1 MKSNKIFN
9 TLAGF
14 GLSLILLSS
23 CEDFTDMQ
31 PKGMNLLSNTDQLE
45 MLLNQE
51 MDFECKDMRIMSGD
65 MIYAYSSV
73 ATTLNQPTKTRNAIM
88 WSYDESSLDLM
99 SELTASDDD
108 YDSFYGTI
116 GTICNPVLQKVD
128 ESEGDASKKNQ
139 LKCEA
144 LALRAL
150 CHYILVNKFAAAY
163 NPSTAANTRGIIVL
177 TEDVDISVPQEQKT
191 VEEVYEQILKDID
204 ECIELNG
211 LPTAA
216 INRMRMSKPCPYAL
230 KALVCASMQKWDE
243 AEAAAKQ
250 ALNMDNSMCNLNS
263 SEYLSKTYGYI
274 IGGTYD
280 VIYKP
285 KLEFPE
291 DYFFTYSLEFF
302 NSISP
307 EAQAAVEPGHAHLT
321 KMNCLSMMYDYL
333 MDYGITMLGESGFL
347 MTYDLNSGW
356 NDAGLRVPQMYLIIA
371 EAEIHKN
378 NFGAAMEAL
387 DVIRVNRIDPEIYQ
401 PLQGNVTT
409 QADAIAH
416 LKQTALGEN
425 LYSYYSFIDKKR
437 WNEVNGWEETITRTL
452 SGRTYTLKPGSKLW
466 IFPIPQNAMNNNP
479 NLIQNYKD

>member
-1 MKSNKIFN
+1 MKKNNIFKSL
-9 TLAGF
+9 TVCALSMLLLA
-14 GLSLILLSS
+14 S
-23 CEDFTDMQ
+23 CEDFTELE

-51 MDFECKDMRIMSGD
+51 MYFQNTDMGEMAGD
-65 MIYAYSSV
+65 MVTAYSSIS
-73 ATTLNQPTKTRNAIM
+73 ATLNQPSKTRDAII
-88 WSYDESSLDLM
+88 WSYDESAMDKM
-99 SELTASDDD
+99 AELTASDGD
-108 YDSFYGTI
+108 YADFYGVI
-116 GTICNPVLQKVD
+116 GTVCNPVLQRINDATGD
-128 ESEGDASKKNQ
+128 ESKKVQ

-144 LALRAL
+144 LVLRAL
-150 CHYILVNKFAAAY
+150 FHYILVNKFAAAY

-177 TEDVDISVPQEQKT
+177 TEDIDISVPQEQKT

-211 LPTAA
+211 LPAVA

-230 KALVCASMQKWDE
+230 RALVCASMQKWDE

-250 ALNMDNSMCNLNS
+250 ALSIDQTMCNFNS
-263 SEYLSKTYGYI
+263 SEYQTQISGFFL
-274 IGGTYD
+274 GGSYD
-280 VIYKP
+280 ALYRP
-285 KLEFPE
+285 KCEFPE
-291 DYFFTYSLEFF
+291 DYFYTHSLELF
-302 NSISP
+302 NSYPP
-307 EAQAAVEPGHAHLT
+307 ETQSAVEEGNAMIT
-321 KMNCLSMMYDYL
+321 KIGNLNMAYDYL
-333 MDYGITMLGESGFL
+333 MDAASSMIGEMGYIL
-347 MTYDLNSGW
+347 TYDMNSGW
-356 NDAGLRVPQMYLIIA
+356 NRVGLRVPQMYLIIA

-378 NFGAAMEAL
+378 NIGAAMEAL
-387 DVIRVNRIDPEIYQ
+387 DVIRENRIDPAIYQ
-401 PLQGNVTT
+401 PLQGNVTS

-437 WNEVNGWEETITRTL
+437 WNEVSGWEQTVTRTL